1 MNRRL
6 RRWVLGSAVVFT
18 CLAVWWVEFR
28 SPTQERLV
36 DLDLEAAR
44 VLQERES
51 LARKIERLSGEE
63 KDSKQA
69 EADLGRLAGLMVE
82 GSTIEAVNAVTQ
94 AAVQAFLETK
104 QITLK
109 SYKEVG
115 SGKWRGH
122 TVGRVE
128 FQFSTD
134 LQGLSDVLEFVE
146 GFKQAVRIESLTIN
160 HTRARRRGVTKDE
173 PLTVSLQLGTLFV
186 QQLQ

>member
-1 MNRRL
+1 MNRRM
-6 RRWVLGSAVVFT
+6 RRWILGCGLVFT
-18 CLAVWWVEFR
+18 GLAVWWVQFY
-28 SPTQERLV
+28 SPMQERLV

-44 VLQERES
+44 VLQQRES
-51 LARKIERLSGEE
+51 LSGKIDKLSGEE
-63 KDSKQA
+63 KDGKKT
-69 EADLGRLAGLMVE
+69 EADLERLAGLMVAG
-82 GSTIEAVNAVTQ
+82 GSLEAVNAATQ

-104 QITLK
+104 EITLK

-115 SGKWRGH
+115 AVKWRGH

-134 LQGLSDVLEFVE
+134 LQGLSDVLELVE

-160 HTRARRRGVTKDE
+160 HTRARRKGAAKDE

-186 QQLQ
+186 QQLK

>member
-6 RRWVLGSAVVFT
+6 RRWILGCAVVFT
-18 CLAVWWVEFR
+18 CLAVWWVQFH
-28 SPTQERLV
+28 SPMQERLV

-44 VLQERES
+44 VMQQRES
-51 LARKIERLSGEE
+51 LSRKIEKLSGEE
-63 KDSKQA
+63 KDSKKA
-69 EADLGRLAGLMVE
+69 EADLERLSGLMVQ
-82 GSTIEAVNAVTQ
+82 GSTIEAVNATTQ

-115 SGKWRGH
+115 SAKWRGY

-134 LQGLSDVLEFVE
+134 LRGLSDVLEFVE
-146 GFKQAVRIESLTIN
+146 SFKQAVRIESLTIN
-160 HTRARRRGVTKDE
+160 HTRARRRGVAKDD

>member
-1 MNRRL
+1 MTKRW
-6 RRWVLGSAVVFT
+6 RRWILGCALVIT
-18 CLAVWWVEFR
+18 CLAVWWVQFHA
-28 SPTQERLV
+28 PMQEQLG
-36 DLDLEAAR
+36 DLDFEAAR

-51 LARKIERLSGEE
+51 LQRKVDKLSGEE
-63 KDSKQA
+63 KDLKQA
-69 EADLGRLAGLMVE
+69 EADLHRLSGLMVE
-82 GSTIEAVNAVTQ
+82 GNTIEAVNAATQ
-94 AAVQAFLETK
+94 AAVQGFLETK
-104 QITLK
+104 EITLK

-115 SGKWRGH
+115 AVRWRGY

-134 LQGLSDVLEFVE
+134 LQGLSDVLEFIE

-160 HTRARRRGVTKDE
+160 HTRSRRRGVAKDE

>member
-1 MNRRL
+1 MNRRF
-6 RRWVLGSAVVFT
+6 RRWILGSAVVLT
-18 CLAVWWVEFR
+18 CLAVWWVQFHT
-28 SPTQERLV
+28 PMQERLV
-36 DLDLEAAR
+36 DLDLEAAQ

-51 LARKIERLSGEE
+51 LARKIDRLLGEE
-63 KDSKQA
+63 KDLKQA
-69 EADLGRLAGLMVE
+69 EADLARLSGLMVE

-94 AAVQAFLETK
+94 AAVQAFLEK
-104 QITLK
+104 KEITLK

-115 SGKWRGH
+115 AAKWRGH

-134 LQGLSDVLEFVE
+134 IQGLSDVLEFVE
-146 GFKQAVRIESLTIN
+146 GFKQAVRIESVTIN
-160 HTRARRRGVTKDE
+160 HTRARRRGVAKDE